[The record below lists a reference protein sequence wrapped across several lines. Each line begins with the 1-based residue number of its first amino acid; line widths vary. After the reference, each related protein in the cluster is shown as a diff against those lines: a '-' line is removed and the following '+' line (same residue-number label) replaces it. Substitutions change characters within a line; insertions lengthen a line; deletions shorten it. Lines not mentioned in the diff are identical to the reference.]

1 MVGCPIGYFASI
13 KDWANKHSFNLEDI
27 INSDSEYEL
36 IHFIGKDISYF
47 HALFCFHYDCT
58 HYLQPSQINV
68 HGFLTINGE
77 KMSKSLGTGILLMNF
92 VKNMMENY

>member
-1 MVGCPIGYFASI
+1 MLKDWDISRDSPYFGFKIPNEQDKYFYVWLDAPIGYFASI

-47 HALFCFHYDCT
+47 HALFWL
-58 HYLQPSQINV
+58 HYLIALITYNRVKS
-68 HGFLTINGE
+68 
-77 KMSKSLGTGILLMNF
+77 MSMVF
-92 VKNMMENY
+92 